1 MLADRRQLSLSIK
14 LRVFGSQV
22 KSSGFHNANTNPSL
36 SQAPISWPAL
46 FTEAQI
52 KEEFR
57 RITTYSLEETFTRK
71 LDEYSRGL
79 LRLMRAK
86 GEVAGCKMCPLLDT
100 LNDTQNI
107 EKHEMLLSAAS
118 LKTRLPW

>member
-1 MLADRRQLSLSIK
+1 MTGLPDRMLAEVK
-14 LRVFGSQV
+14 LIAYSVNR
-22 KSSGFHNANTNPSL
+22 T
-36 SQAPISWPAL
+36 L